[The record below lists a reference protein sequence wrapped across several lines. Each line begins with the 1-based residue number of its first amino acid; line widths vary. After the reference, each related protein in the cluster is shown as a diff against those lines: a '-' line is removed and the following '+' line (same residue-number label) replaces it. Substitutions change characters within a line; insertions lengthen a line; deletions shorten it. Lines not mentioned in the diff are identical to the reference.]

1 MTPHSHGV
9 AFMIAR
15 RRLTGFGAPLLALTL
30 GLPLSTGTAMA
41 GPFDGAW
48 SVQAM
53 TVTGRCAGPHRYPIT
68 IRNGVLK
75 EAGTDGIDAT
85 GQARADGRVSG
96 TIRTGL
102 SRIAVTGRLRG
113 ASGSGEWSLAGLTA
127 CTGRW
132 TAQRT
137 G

>member
-1 MTPHSHGV
+1 MT
-9 AFMIAR
+9 AR
-15 RRLTGFGAPLLALTL
+15 RRPTGFGAPLLILALVS
-30 GLPLSTGTAMA
+30 LPALPALA

-48 SVQAM
+48 SVQA
-53 TVTGRCAGPHRYPIT
+53 VAETGRCSGPYRYPIA

-75 EAGTDGIDAT
+75 DTGSHGVDAS
-85 GQARADGRVSG
+85 GRAAADGRING

-102 SRIAVTGRLRG
+102 ARIAVTGRLRG
-113 ASGSGEWSLAGLTA
+113 TRGAGQWTLGGLASCS
-127 CTGRW
+127 GRW